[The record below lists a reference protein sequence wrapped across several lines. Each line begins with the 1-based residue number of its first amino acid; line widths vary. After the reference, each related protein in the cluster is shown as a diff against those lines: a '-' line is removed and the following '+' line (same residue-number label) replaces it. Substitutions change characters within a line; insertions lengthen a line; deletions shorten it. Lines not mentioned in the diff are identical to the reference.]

1 MRQPVSLLVI
11 TAVCGILAFADAE
24 LNMAAGRLLFV
35 VSVSI
40 GMTLLMGG
48 VRSRRALTA
57 AAPCRVS
64 QKTVEEI
71 TRVPRASTSCS

>member
-1 MRQPVSLLVI
+1 MRQPVLLLVI

-40 GMTLLMGG
+40 GMTLLLGG
-48 VRSRRALTA
+48 VHNRRMLTA
-57 AAPCRVS
+57 SAPCRVS
-64 QKTVEEI
+64 ETTVS
-71 TRVPRASTSCS
+71 TGLLRV